1 MIIKTEEI
9 PENVEKDSILEI
21 TSTKVNYFT
30 HGFFKYP
37 CKFIPQI
44 PRWAILKYTKRGQ
57 LVLDPF
63 AGSGTTLVE
72 AILIGRNGLA
82 VDFDNLSQLLC
93 KTKTTLLSE
102 KQIKILKKIVSTL
115 FLAPQKKISFTPDL
129 HNINHWFPKENIDN
143 LLILKN
149 NIESIFNDV
158 KDEDIY
164 NFLLVC
170 FASIIKKCSYT
181 DNTSPKPYVSS
192 RIKKQPQAVKTAFH
206 KAFDTYIKNVE
217 EYLSYEVGHCRIL
230 SDDARNI
237 NAPKFEGKV
246 DLAITSPPYINAF
259 DYVRSLRL
267 ENSWLGYYGD
277 SNITE
282 IKKKQ
287 VGTETVPS
295 KIYSNEI
302 AKTYIAKLDEVIKKI
317 YKKDKK
323 RAYIVWKFFEDMRK
337 SFKEVNKLLK
347 KDAHYI
353 VVVGN
358 SKIRGFD
365 VPTHE
370 LLIEIAEASG
380 YKLENI
386 FSYVIKNRYLRI
398 PRSGR
403 GGFIANDWV
412 IDLQKSNG

>member
-72 AILIGRNGLA
+72 AIINGRNGLA

-143 LLILKN
+143 LLILKS

-192 RIKKQPQAVKTAFH
+192 RIKKQPQAVETAFH

-217 EYLSYEVGHCRIL
+217 EYLSYKVGHCRIL

-287 VGTETVPS
+287 VGTETQKKGLHS
-295 KIYSNEI
+295 MEI
-302 AKTYIAKLDEVIKKI
+302 L
-317 YKKDKK
+317 
-323 RAYIVWKFFEDMRK
+323 
-337 SFKEVNKLLK
+337 
-347 KDAHYI
+347 
-353 VVVGN
+353 
-358 SKIRGFD
+358 
-365 VPTHE
+365 
-370 LLIEIAEASG
+370 
-380 YKLENI
+380 
-386 FSYVIKNRYLRI
+386 
-398 PRSGR
+398 
-403 GGFIANDWV
+403 
-412 IDLQKSNG
+412 